1 MFDGS
6 FVFLSL
12 QIGNV
17 ASEFK
22 LCKLTGKIQRSLN
35 GVPQQNTQ
43 ESSVL
48 SGRPCVYSWHHRKDC
63 VREALHVEH
72 LGDSIRRNHPF

>member
-1 MFDGS
+1 MFDGN

-35 GVPQQNTQ
+35 GD
-43 ESSVL
+43 L
-48 SGRPCVYSWHHRKDC
+48 SRILKSLLFFLADHVFIPGTIEKT
-63 VREALHVEH
+63 VREALHVEY
-72 LGDSIRRNHPF
+72 LGDSIRWDHLF

>member
-12 QIGNV
+12 QIGN
-17 ASEFK
+17 EFK
-22 LCKLTGKIQRSLN
+22 LCKLTGKIQRSLS
-35 GVPQQNTQ
+35 GGPQQNIQ

-48 SGRPCVYSWHHRKDC
+48 SGRPCVYSWHHRKDS
-63 VREALHVEH
+63 VREALHVEY
-72 LGDSIRRNHPF
+72 LGDSIRWDHLF